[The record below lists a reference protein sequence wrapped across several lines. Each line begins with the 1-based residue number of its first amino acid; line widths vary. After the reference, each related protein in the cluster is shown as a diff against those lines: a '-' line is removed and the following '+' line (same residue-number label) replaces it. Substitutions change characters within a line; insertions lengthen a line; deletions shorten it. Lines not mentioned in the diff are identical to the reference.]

1 MQLGI
6 VESKFNRNDIP
17 KEAQIGF
24 SQFGEDLVIWA
35 ALENRGQLNNGFY
48 VDVGAF
54 DPFRFSNTALLHMLR
69 GWRGVNV
76 DAAEATIA
84 AFNIQRP
91 GDTNVHSPV
100 SDVEEEVTFYEYSH
114 GAVNTIDPKM
124 VDRYAKTSN
133 SPFKVRREIAT
144 RTRRLDNIM
153 ENIPDIPSDFG
164 LLSIDCEGVDHRVLL
179 SMNWNRFRPHIVAI
193 ESHGFSLANMSK
205 SPTYAFLTEKG
216 YRLISHVFV
225 TSIYARD

>member
-6 VESKFNRNDIP
+6 VESNISRQRLS
-17 KEAQIGF
+17 KETQISF

-35 ALENRGQLNNGFY
+35 ALESRGQLNNGFY

-69 GWRGVNV
+69 GWQGVNI
-76 DAAEATIA
+76 DANEATIA
-84 AFNIQRP
+84 AFNQQRP
-91 GDTNVHSPV
+91 NDTNIHCPV
-100 SDVEEEVTFYEYSH
+100 SDVEEDVTFYEYSH
-114 GAVNTIDPKM
+114 GAVNTIDPRM
-124 VDRYAKTSN
+124 VDRHARTAN
-133 SPFKVRREIAT
+133 TPFKVRRAIAT

-153 ENIPDIPSDFG
+153 RDIPNVPKNFG

-179 SMNWNRFRPHIVAI
+179 SMDWDRFRPHLVAI
-193 ESHGFSLANMSK
+193 ECHGFGVTSLSK
-205 SPTYAFLTEKG
+205 DPSYTFLTARG

-225 TSIYARD
+225 TSIYANP